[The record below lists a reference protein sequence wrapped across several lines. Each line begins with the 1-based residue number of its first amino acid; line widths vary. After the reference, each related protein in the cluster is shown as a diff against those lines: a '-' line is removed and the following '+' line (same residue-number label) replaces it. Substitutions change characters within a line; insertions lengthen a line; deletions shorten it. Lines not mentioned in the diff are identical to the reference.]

1 MQEKYESYVPE
12 EETELCDMLGSML
25 LASPKFAADP
35 VYFPDLTIHTE
46 FKGLDAGINLLRP
59 QLGEEIYVKLIEMSS
74 QAKRLFEA
82 DPDDKTGETKRGQ
95 EIILDMLDIVTELV
109 TVRDNSSQ

>member
-1 MQEKYESYVPE
+1 VREQYKTYVPQ

-25 LASPKFAADP
+25 LASPKFEPDLA
-35 VYFPDLTIHTE
+35 YFPYVTIDTE
-46 FKGLDAGINLLRP
+46 FEALDAGINLLRP

-74 QAKRLFEA
+74 QTKRLFEA

-109 TVRDNSSQ
+109 TARDN